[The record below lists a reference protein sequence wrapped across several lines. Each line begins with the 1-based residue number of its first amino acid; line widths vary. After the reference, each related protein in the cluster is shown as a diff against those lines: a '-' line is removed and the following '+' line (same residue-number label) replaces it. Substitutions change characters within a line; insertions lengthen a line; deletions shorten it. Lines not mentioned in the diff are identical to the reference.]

1 MDAPALMMDWGIME
15 LRKLVM
21 GIWLPFIQQDYQR
34 MVLRGIEEIR
44 EINYEIWEIISFLML
59 FWMKSL
65 STIVLIRVKYTW

>member
-1 MDAPALMMDWGIME
+1 MDAPALMMDWDIME

-34 MVLRGIEEIR
+34 KVLRGIEEIR

-59 FWMKSL
+59 FWMKSR
-65 STIVLIRVKYTW
+65 STIVLIRVKCMW

>member
-1 MDAPALMMDWGIME
+1 MDAPTLMMDWDIME

-34 MVLRGIEEIR
+34 KVLRGIEEIR

-59 FWMKSL
+59 FWMKSR
-65 STIVLIRVKYTW
+65 STIVLIRVKCMW